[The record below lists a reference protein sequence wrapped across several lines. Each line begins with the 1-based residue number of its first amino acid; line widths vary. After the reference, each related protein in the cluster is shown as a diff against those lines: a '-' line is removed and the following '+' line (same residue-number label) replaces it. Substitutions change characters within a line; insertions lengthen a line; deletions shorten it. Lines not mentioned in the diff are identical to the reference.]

1 MRNRPT
7 YLAAGSRGVCLL
19 AVLTAALV
27 AAPAAAAHATL
38 VSSTPAND
46 EVVARPPS
54 SVALRFSEPVE
65 SAFGAVRIYDSDAKR
80 VDSGRVARPDGN
92 TVDAAIDQ
100 PLGRGTYT
108 VTWRVVSADSHPVS
122 GAFVFHVGAPGA
134 NPAGVASQVERQ
146 GAPRSVRVLFT
157 IVRFFDFALILLVAG
172 GAVALAYPLRSARPA
187 LRRRLL
193 LALGGWAGLLAL
205 TALAGIVL
213 QGATARGLGVSEA
226 AGWHNVTEVL
236 DTRFGNVWLVQ
247 ALVAAAVALLA
258 FAATD
263 NPSGLTAAVL
273 VAPALT
279 LAATPAL
286 SGHASVNS
294 DLSLVADIAHVAA
307 AAVWTGGLAFVV
319 IALVGAAQER
329 WSLAARAVP
338 RFSLLAVVSVG
349 VLLVAGIVNGYEEV
363 GAWRGL
369 WDTTYG
375 LLLLAKIALVLPLLA
390 LGFYNN
396 RYAVPR
402 LRSGIASVVEQR
414 RFLRMVGVELA
425 IVLGV
430 VGVTA
435 VLVTEPPAKAAVAA
449 PQGPYTTTVALGALE
464 AKVVVDPAKPGANLI
479 HVYLTDSSGRPASV
493 AELKLAASLPNAKVG
508 PLRYRTHP
516 AALGDYAVHRA
527 QLGLAGDWELRIEA
541 RRGEFEALTGT
552 VSVPIREGD

>member
-1 MRNRPT
+1 
-7 YLAAGSRGVCLL
+7 VCL
-19 AVLTAALV
+19 AVALTTALV
-27 AAPAAAAHATL
+27 TAPAAAAHATL

-46 EVVARPPS
+46 AVVVRPPS
-54 SVALRFSEPVE
+54 SVVLRFSEPVE
-65 SAFGAVRIYDSDAKR
+65 SAFGAVRVYDSDVRR
-80 VDSGRVARPDGN
+80 VDAGRVIQPDEN
-92 TVDAAIDQ
+92 TVEAAIDRR
-100 PLGRGTYT
+100 LGRGTYT

-134 NPAGVASQVERQ
+134 NPAGVASQVANG

-157 IVRFFDFALILLVAG
+157 IVRFFDFALLLLVAG
-172 GAVALAYPLRSARPA
+172 GAVALLYPLRSAAPA

-193 LALGGWAGLLAL
+193 VALSAWAGLLAL

-213 QGATARGLGVSEA
+213 QGATARGLGISEA
-226 AGWHNVTEVL
+226 ARWDNVTEVL
-236 DTRFGNVWLVQ
+236 DTRFGKVWLVQ

-258 FAATD
+258 LAATD
-263 NPSGLTAAVL
+263 EPSGLTATVL
-273 VAPALT
+273 VAPALA

-286 SGHASVNS
+286 SGHASVNG
-294 DLSLVADIAHVAA
+294 DLALVADIAHVAA
-307 AAVWTGGLAFVV
+307 AAVWTGGLAFLL
-319 IALVGAAQER
+319 IALIGAAQDR
-329 WSLAARAVP
+329 WPLAARAVP
-338 RFSLLAVVSVG
+338 RFSLLAVVSVA

-363 GAWRGL
+363 GTWHGL

-402 LRSGIASVVEQR
+402 LRNGIASAVEHR

-425 IVLGV
+425 IILGV

-435 VLVTEPPAKAAVAA
+435 VLVTEPPAKAAVAT
-449 PQGPYTTTVALGALE
+449 PQGPATSTVALGPLDGE
-464 AKVVVDPAKPGANLI
+464 VVVDPARPGTNLI

-493 AELKLAASLPNAKVG
+493 AELKLSASLPDASVG
-508 PLRYRTHP
+508 PLRFQAQPIAR
-516 AALGDYAVHRA
+516 GEYAVHGA

-552 VSVPIREGD
+552 VSLPIRENR